1 MKEREEDEN
10 MELLDIQKRV
20 YAEIDLNALE
30 HNYNSF
36 EKSVCLV
43 VKADAYGHGSK
54 MISTF
59 LEERGANYFA
69 VSNIEEALELR
80 NAGIKA
86 NILILGYTNPTGANI
101 LASNNI
107 EQCVYSYEYAE
118 ELNEYAKKENVKIKV
133 HIKIDTGM
141 GRLGFQIKE
150 NHNEIEDAY
159 HSCEM
164 SNLTPYGIFTHF
176 SKADEG
182 INEYTLQQFK
192 YFNYAIN
199 YLEEKGI
206 KFKYK
211 HCANSAALLD
221 YKDTRLDMGRLGIS
235 LYGIN
240 PSPNKHDLKNVLT
253 LKSLVSHVK
262 KIKKGD
268 YISYNC
274 KFQAS
279 EDMLVATIPVGY
291 ADGIMRSST
300 GFYVLIN
307 NKKCEIIGTICMDQM
322 MVKTEDAEVGDEVII
337 YGSGI
342 DIKDAALYNHT
353 IAYTLLCAI
362 SRRVPRVYKYNG
374 EIISIR
380 DDLI

>member
-1 MKEREEDEN
+1 

-30 HNYNSF
+30 YNYNSF
-36 EKSVCLV
+36 EKPLCLV

-54 MISTF
+54 MISNF

-86 NILILGYTNPTGANI
+86 NILILGYTNPIGANI

-141 GRLGFQIKE
+141 GRLGFQVHD

-159 HSCEM
+159 LACKE
-164 SNLTPYGIFTHF
+164 SNLIPIGIFTHF

-262 KIKKGD
+262 RIKKGD

-274 KFQAS
+274 KFQAT
-279 EDMLVATIPVGY
+279 EDMKVATIPVGY

-374 EIISIR
+374 EIIAIR

>member
-1 MKEREEDEN
+1 MK
-10 MELLDIQKRV
+10 LLDIQKRA

-30 HNYNSF
+30 YNYNSF
-36 EKSVCLV
+36 KGPLCAV

-54 MISTF
+54 MISSF
-59 LEERGANYFA
+59 LEEKGASFFA

-80 NAGIKA
+80 KNGIKA
-86 NILILGYTNPTGANI
+86 HILILGYTIASAAPM
-101 LASNNI
+101 LAEYDI
-107 EQCVYSYEYAE
+107 EQCVYSYEYAK
-118 ELNEYAKKENVKIKV
+118 ELNEYAKKANAKVKV

-141 GRLGFQIKE
+141 GRLGFQIKN
-150 NHNEIEDAY
+150 NHDEIEDAY
-159 HSCEM
+159 HACIL
-164 SNLTPYGIFTHF
+164 SNLVPVGIFTHF
-176 SKADEG
+176 AKADEG
-182 INEYTLQQFK
+182 INEYTKDQFK

-199 YLEEKGI
+199 YLEAKGI

-240 PSPNKHDLKNVLT
+240 PTPNKHELKNVLS
-253 LKSLVSHVK
+253 LKSVVSHVK
-262 KIKKGD
+262 RIKKGD

-322 MVKTEDAEVGDEVII
+322 MVRTEDAKVGDEVII

-380 DDLI
+380 DELI